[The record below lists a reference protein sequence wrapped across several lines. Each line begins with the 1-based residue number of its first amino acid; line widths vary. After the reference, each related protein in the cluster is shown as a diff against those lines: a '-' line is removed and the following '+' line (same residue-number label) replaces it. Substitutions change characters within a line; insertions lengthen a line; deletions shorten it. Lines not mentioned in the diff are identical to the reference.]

1 MRGLRNAL
9 SDEPLTPEV
18 EERLVETLYQARL
31 NSGEGNGSDEENW
44 GKLAETGDFRVIAGR
59 SSDFAEIEAFASYL
73 GTFAGT
79 PKDGWFKLS
88 GGKDKKLTLSLN
100 LASAALPKINGKD
113 IDLRPKMLFDS
124 PFMTSEHGSGIVTIR
139 KGERELVIDI
149 TE

>member
-1 MRGLRNAL
+1 MTDGKAPVAL
-9 SDEPLTPEV
+9 
-18 EERLVETLYQARL
+18 
-31 NSGEGNGSDEENW
+31 
-44 GKLAETGDFRVIAGR
+44 IAGR